1 MTLSIKEQKARQ
13 VLSQKKYN
21 DRIAKENLA
30 KGLTADG
37 KVRAEPSAFFK
48 QYKMTV
54 KQMAKN
60 LNMSE
65 NNVSRRFNSGQ
76 TVVKKSS
83 QQTAFRKKYGMSYG
97 VAARKVGVTPQTIAN
112 RFKRGQNIFA
122 KKKN

>member
-30 KGLTADG
+30 KGLTTDG
-37 KVRAEPSAFFK
+37 KVRKPSAFFK
-48 QYKMTV
+48 QYGMTTL
-54 KQMAKN
+54 QMAKN

-65 NNVSRRFNSGQ
+65 NQISRRFNSGQ
-76 TVVKKSS
+76 TVVKKSI

-97 VAARKVGVTPQTIAN
+97 VAARKVGVTSQTIAN